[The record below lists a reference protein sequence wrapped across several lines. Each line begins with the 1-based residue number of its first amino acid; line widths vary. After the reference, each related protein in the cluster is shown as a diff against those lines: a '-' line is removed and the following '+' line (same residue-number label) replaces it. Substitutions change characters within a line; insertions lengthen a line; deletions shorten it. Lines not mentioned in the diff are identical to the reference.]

1 MRGLAMQMTKVFMIV
16 DEIMSDI
23 ENEVKMHIEQG
34 FEIDDVVDNEL
45 KYADMIFVL
54 CSIYDLSTAQSETIF
69 ERYGYDV
76 LKKKYESN

>member
-1 MRGLAMQMTKVFMIV
+1 MQMTKGFMIV

-34 FEIDDVVDNEL
+34 FEIDDVVDSEL

-76 LKKKYESN
+76 LKKKYEFN

>member
-1 MRGLAMQMTKVFMIV
+1 MHMTKGFMIV

-23 ENEVKMHIEQG
+23 ENEVKMHIVQG
-34 FEIDDVVDNEL
+34 FEIDDVVDSEH

-69 ERYGYDV
+69 ERYGNDV
-76 LKKKYESN
+76 LKKKYEFN